1 MPPEAS
7 RTTGQESEQGEEG
20 RMCVNAQASVRSTG
34 FGVRQTWAPVLGL
47 TRGVTLD
54 KSLNFPF
61 S

>member
-1 MPPEAS
+1 
-7 RTTGQESEQGEEG
+7 
-20 RMCVNAQASVRSTG
+20 MCVNAQASVRSTG